1 MTYEEALK
9 KQEENESLKVTLT
22 NPEGLLDTRIN
33 IDVLTKENAELKRQL
48 RKSEENLQKFQEAAS
63 KEFSQINQ
71 TLGEI
76 NAKMQEI
83 ETSNEM
89 LNDNMENA
97 ADKLA
102 KTMIGVCDTHLGGF
116 DKSILQ
122 VKSAAKAYTNA
133 VTQDIRK
140 SLKLLKSCTV
150 FIFTGWIVPMIAG
163 LWFILPNIF

>member
-1 MTYEEALK
+1 
-9 KQEENESLKVTLT
+9 
-22 NPEGLLDTRIN
+22 
-33 IDVLTKENAELKRQL
+33 
-48 RKSEENLQKFQEAAS
+48 
-63 KEFSQINQ
+63 
-71 TLGEI
+71 
-76 NAKMQEI
+76 
-83 ETSNEM
+83 
-89 LNDNMENA
+89 
-97 ADKLA
+97 
-102 KTMIGVCDTHLGGF
+102 MIGVCDTHLGGF